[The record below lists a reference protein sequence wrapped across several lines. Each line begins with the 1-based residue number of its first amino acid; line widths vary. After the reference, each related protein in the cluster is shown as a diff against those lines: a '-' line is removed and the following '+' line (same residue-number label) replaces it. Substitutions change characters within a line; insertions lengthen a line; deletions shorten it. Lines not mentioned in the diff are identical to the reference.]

1 MSAGNGAAAV
11 PRRSARPP
19 VLPPPAVAEAI
30 RALETEAAVRTSPC
44 GDGEMVWRVFGRPGA
59 PPLMLMH
66 GGYGSWWHWFR
77 NVRTL
82 ARDRRVYA
90 CDTPGLGESAPPP
103 DRRDI
108 DAIGRIVADGLRY
121 VLEERDLKVDLVGFS
136 FGGIVG
142 GHAAP
147 YLPDLLNSFT
157 MVGVGAMGLRRAR
170 GPALERFRRDM
181 TPAQLKSLARRNL
194 EILMLADP
202 RAVDDFAVHMQVT
215 NTMRAVTKSRWVSA
229 TPALRDRLPLIEA
242 PLAAIWGEWDWTA
255 WPFFRERI
263 AAIRAIRPAARV
275 AMVPRAGHWAMY
287 ERPTAFEQALR
298 TVLPER
304 Q

>member
-1 MSAGNGAAAV
+1 MT
-11 PRRSARPP
+11 RRGKAP
-19 VLPPPAVAEAI
+19 VSPLPAVAAAIHAVEAKSTVK
-30 RALETEAAVRTSPC
+30 RSPC
-44 GDGEMVWRVFGRPGA
+44 GEGGMVWRVFGEPGA

-77 NVRTL
+77 NVRSL
-82 ARDRRVYA
+82 ARGRRVYA
-90 CDTPGLGESAPPP
+90 CDTPGLGESSPPP
-103 DRRDI
+103 DRRDM
-108 DAIGRIVADGLRY
+108 DSIGRIVAGGLRH
-121 VLEERDLKVDLVGFS
+121 VLEERNQRVDLVGFS

-181 TPAQLKSLARRNL
+181 TPAQLRSLARRNL

-202 RAVDDFAVHMQVT
+202 RAVDDFAIHMQVT

-229 TPALRDRLPLIEA
+229 TPALRDRLPLIDA

-255 WPFFRERI
+255 WPFFRERV
-263 AAIRAIRPAARV
+263 AAIRAIRPAARI

-287 ERPTAFEQALR
+287 EQPEAFERTLR
-298 TVLPER
+298 EVLPER

>member
-1 MSAGNGAAAV
+1 
-11 PRRSARPP
+11 
-19 VLPPPAVAEAI
+19 
-30 RALETEAAVRTSPC
+30 
-44 GDGEMVWRVFGRPGA
+44 MVWRVFGQPGA

-77 NVRTL
+77 NVRSL
-82 ARDRRVYA
+82 ARGRRVYA
-90 CDTPGLGESAPPP
+90 CDTPGLGESTPPP

-108 DAIGRIVADGLRY
+108 DSIGRIVADGLRH
-121 VLEERDLKVDLVGFS
+121 VLEERDQRVDLVGFS

-181 TPAQLKSLARRNL
+181 TPAQLRSLARRNL

-229 TPALRDRLPLIEA
+229 TPALRGRLPLIEA
-242 PLAAIWGEWDWTA
+242 PLAAMWGEWDWTA
-255 WPFFRERI
+255 WPFFRERV
-263 AAIRAIRPAARV
+263 AAIRAIRPDARI

-287 ERPTAFEQALR
+287 EQPKAFERALR
-298 TVLPER
+298 EVLPER
-304 Q
+304 G

>member
-1 MSAGNGAAAV
+1 MSAGSETAAIFRRGARPQVRPPAAV
-11 PRRSARPP
+11 E
-19 VLPPPAVAEAI
+19 EAI
-30 RALETEAAVRTSPC
+30 RAVEAEATVKRSPC
-44 GDGEMVWRVFGRPGA
+44 GDGDMVWRVFGEPGA

-77 NVRTL
+77 NVRSL

-103 DRRDI
+103 DRRNMDG
-108 DAIGRIVADGLRY
+108 IGRIVAAGLRH
-121 VLEERDLKVDLVGFS
+121 VLEERDRKVDLVGFS

-181 TPAQLKSLARRNL
+181 TPAQLRSLARRNL

-229 TPALRDRLPLIEA
+229 TPALRDRLPLIDA

-255 WPFFRERI
+255 WPFFRERF
-263 AAIRAIRPAARV
+263 AAVRAIQPAARI

-287 ERPTAFEQALR
+287 ERPAAFERALEQ
-298 TVLPER
+298 VLPGR
-304 Q
+304 H

>member
-1 MSAGNGAAAV
+1 MTRPFGVRLSPSLAVAAAIRV
-11 PRRSARPP
+11 
-19 VLPPPAVAEAI
+19 VEAEA
-30 RALETEAAVRTSPC
+30 TVRTSPC
-44 GDGEMVWRVFGRPGA
+44 GDGEMIWRVFGTPGA

-77 NVRTL
+77 NVRSL
-82 ARDRRVYA
+82 ARDWRVYT

-108 DAIGRIVADGLRY
+108 DSIGRIVADGLRH
-121 VLEERDLKVDLVGFS
+121 VLEERDQRVDLVGFS
-136 FGGIVG
+136 FGGIVS

-147 YLPDLLNSFT
+147 YLSELLNSFT

-170 GPALERFRRDM
+170 GPALERFQRDM
-181 TPAQLKSLARRNL
+181 TPAQLRSLARRNL

-202 RAVDDFAVHMQVT
+202 RAVDDFAVYMQVT

-229 TPALRDRLPLIEA
+229 TPALRDRLPLIKV

-263 AAIRAIRPAARV
+263 AAVRAAHPEARI

-287 ERPTAFEQALR
+287 EQPTAFERALQE
-298 TVLPER
+298 VLPER
-304 Q
+304 R